1 MNKVLARTA
10 LGVTILPALL
20 VSVGHR
26 FQHGLAPLALTAP
39 EAQLVGPGVISTP
52 LDELG
57 ATFTPD
63 GDTIYF
69 AASSPGPPTDQMG
82 AIVVSHRGQGRWSK
96 PEIAPF
102 SGRYSDYD
110 PFLTRD
116 GRRLFFTSNRPDGL
130 APKSR
135 GDYDLWVVDREA
147 QGWAAPEHL
156 GSAINSK
163 LPQYSPSVAADG
175 TLYFSTVRP
184 DSKGHFNLYRAHL
197 VRGEYDA
204 PENLGAVLNG
214 AFDNIDNVIAP
225 DQSFII
231 FTSYGRPDALGNGD
245 LYISFNRV
253 GSWTPPRNLGAP
265 VNSIA
270 LDYTPN
276 LSPDGK
282 YLYWSSNRGFE
293 DRPPIRALTMTEFR
307 DSALAIRNGN
317 GNIYRTP
324 LRPLLD
330 AAQSQSA
337 PPSL

>member
-1 MNKVLARTA
+1 MNNALARTA
-10 LGVTILPALL
+10 LGVTIPALL
-20 VSVGHR
+20 LSAGHR
-26 FQHGLAPLALTAP
+26 FQHGLAAMAHTAP
-39 EAQLVGPGVISTP
+39 EAELVGPGVISTP

-63 GDTIYF
+63 GDTLYF
-69 AASSPGPPTDQMG
+69 AVSSPGPPTDQVG
-82 AIVVSHRGQGRWSK
+82 AIVVSHQRQGRWSK
-96 PEIAPF
+96 PEIVPF
-102 SGRYSDYD
+102 SGQYSDYD
-110 PFLTRD
+110 PFVTRD
-116 GRRLFFTSNRPDGL
+116 GRRLFFASNRPNGP
-130 APKSR
+130 ASKAR
-135 GDYDLWVVDREA
+135 GDYDLWVVNRKPD
-147 QGWAAPEHL
+147 GWAAPEPL
-156 GSAINSK
+156 SPAINST

-175 TLYFSTVRP
+175 TLYFSTVRA
-184 DSKGHFNLYRAHL
+184 DSKGHFNLYRTHL
-197 VRGEYDA
+197 VNGQYGA

-245 LYISFNRV
+245 LYISLRHA

-265 VNSIA
+265 INSIA

-293 DRPPIRALTMTEFR
+293 DRPLSRALTMREFR
-307 DSALAIRNGN
+307 DSASAVRNGN

-324 LRPLLD
+324 LQPLLD
-330 AAQSQSA
+330 AAQSPDA
-337 PPSL
+337 TPPKG